1 MATVPAARV
10 REKEYSPPPVNS
22 DFYKIAGEH
31 RGSLRAI
38 YKDRARARAA
48 LVSFRTILRIDA
60 ITPTS
65 ASKRPCPVARGR
77 IGSYAHSA
85 ACLRNSSEG
94 CIGFTRSVGH
104 RSLRHR
110 ARHVRAEHVTN
121 WRLRIQLA
129 RPSAS
134 PRALFHCPIGKGVAI
149 LKIAA
154 IRLQR
159 RGDRAVFFG

>member
-65 ASKRPCPVARGR
+65 MS
-77 IGSYAHSA
+77 IG
-85 ACLRNSSEG
+85 LK
-94 CIGFTRSVGH
+94 
-104 RSLRHR
+104 
-110 ARHVRAEHVTN
+110 
-121 WRLRIQLA
+121 
-129 RPSAS
+129 PSCREATDT
-134 PRALFHCPIGKGVAI
+134 PAI
-149 LKIAA
+149 LKSLTQAREQPSSKPPCCVLNSIMAWRTHRGLATTRLRRIDAPSLRFGCDIGASIESSSYHYPKACSGGWRSRHTFA
-154 IRLQR
+154 IS
-159 RGDRAVFFG
+159 AFTI